1 METRIEEMQRIEIAG
16 AVTKVT
22 TIEIGVN
29 NTRTAYM
36 TVCTKYGKGGNRCYK
51 VTANESDSM
60 PDFDEIGPGT
70 MVYVT
75 GRLKQ
80 NGQTIIAHNIEII

>member
-1 METRIEEMQRIEIAG
+1 METRTEKLQRIEIMG
-16 AVTKVT
+16 EVTRMAT
-22 TIEIGVN
+22 EEIGVN

-36 TVCTKYGKGGNRCYK
+36 TVCTKFGEGGAKGYR
-51 VTANESDSM
+51 VSATESDGM

-75 GRLKQ
+75 GRMKQ
-80 NGQTIIAHNIEII
+80 DGQIIAHNIEII

>member
-1 METRIEEMQRIEIAG
+1 METRAEEIQRIEIMG
-16 AVTKVT
+16 EVTRMATV
-22 TIEIGVN
+22 EIGVN

-36 TVCTKYGKGGNRCYK
+36 TVRTDNGEYR
-51 VTANESDSM
+51 VMANESGRT

-70 MVYVT
+70 MVRVT

-80 NGQTIIAHNIEII
+80 DGRIIAHNIEII